1 MGAGASSTKHLRV
14 LIRMVF
20 LAKSTICFLDFA
32 IRGVLVNS
40 QQFVVVFSAQD
51 EGHEAEEQEQ

>member
-1 MGAGASSTKHLRV
+1 MGADASSTKDLRV

-20 LAKSTICFLDFA
+20 LAEGSICFLDFA

-51 EGHEAEEQEQ
+51 EGREAD